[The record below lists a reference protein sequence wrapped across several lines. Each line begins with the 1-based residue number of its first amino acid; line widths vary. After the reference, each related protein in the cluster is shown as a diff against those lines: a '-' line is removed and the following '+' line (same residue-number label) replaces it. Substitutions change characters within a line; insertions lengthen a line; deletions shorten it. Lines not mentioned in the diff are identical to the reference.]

1 MARRLNSHTQVS
13 PIPYRVL
20 PAVDLC
26 GWMMTNRR
34 GARAT
39 GDGLPERTK
48 LAAVLAAVKVRPG
61 SVSGEGSVGRAGR
74 P

>member
-1 MARRLNSHTQVS
+1 M
-13 PIPYRVL
+13 L

-48 LAAVLAAVKVRPG
+48 LAAVLAANARPHLPQ
-61 SVSGEGSVGRAGR
+61 SLIATADDEVIE
-74 P
+74 